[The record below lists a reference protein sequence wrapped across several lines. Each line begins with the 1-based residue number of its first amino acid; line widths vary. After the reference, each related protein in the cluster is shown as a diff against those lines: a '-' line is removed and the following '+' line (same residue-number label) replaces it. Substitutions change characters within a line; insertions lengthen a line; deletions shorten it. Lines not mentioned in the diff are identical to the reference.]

1 MATGRIESSSMM
13 LLYIFLGVMGVALL
27 YYVVKL
33 ILAARRFKR
42 HFEEF
47 SEEAAQRLLS
57 HADQVDSTLERWH
70 EYDEAYQ
77 EAVAKLEEEGGGQ
90 PYEPGRGASLG
101 PSGGS
106 FRKPN

>member
-1 MATGRIESSSMM
+1 MARGRIELFPMM

-27 YYVVKL
+27 YYVVKF

-47 SEEAAQRLLS
+47 SEEAAARLLA
-57 HADQVDSTLERWH
+57 HAEQVDSTLERWH

-77 EAVAKLEEEGGGQ
+77 EAVAKLEEEGSGQ
-90 PYEPGRGASLG
+90 PYEPGRGATIG
-101 PSGGS
+101 PSGGT

>member
-1 MATGRIESSSMM
+1 MT
-13 LLYIFLGVMGVALL
+13 LLYIFLAVLGAAFV
-27 YYVVKL
+27 YWIVKF

-47 SEEAAQRLLS
+47 SEEAAQRLLD
-57 HADQVDSTLERWH
+57 HAHQVDSTLERWH

-77 EAVAKLEEEGGGQ
+77 EAVAKLEAEQGGE
-90 PYEPGRGASLG
+90 PYEPGRGATLG